1 MTIFDLFNVCD
12 TKKPE
17 IIIYNEKLNPIYK
30 KIKNYP
36 LGNFDKFLGNRTIAY
51 IYLLDS
57 EKMLLR
63 IE

>member
-1 MTIFDLFNVCD
+1 MTIFDLFKVCD
-12 TKKPE
+12 PKKPE
-17 IIIYNEKLNPIYK
+17 IIIYNDKIHPIYK
-30 KIKNYP
+30 KKKDYP
-36 LGNFDKFLGNRTIAY
+36 LGNFDKFLGNRTVAY